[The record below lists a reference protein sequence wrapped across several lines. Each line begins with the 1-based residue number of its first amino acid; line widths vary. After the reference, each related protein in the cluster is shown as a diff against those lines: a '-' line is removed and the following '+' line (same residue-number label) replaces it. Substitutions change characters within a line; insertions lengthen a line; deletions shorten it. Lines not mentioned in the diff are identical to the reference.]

1 MKFNTQEQQLRQLL
15 EQIDTPKVDNLHE
28 KVHQRLTQKSPF
40 SKGLKMTLA
49 TCLCLFLALPVAA
62 STPTFQKLVYLISS
76 EMIDALQ
83 PINLVSEDN
92 DIRLEVLGA
101 LNDEEQ
107 VVIYL
112 TLQDS
117 NGDILDETLDIYN
130 YTLDGVSILN
140 IQTIDYNKET
150 KTATLRLQ
158 GNGGKHLNGKSIRFG
173 IQSFLTNK
181 KFYDNMD
188 VLLDWNELLSTT
200 PEIITLGEHDS
211 SGGSGLITV
220 NDTAIQVLKPN
231 QMDIKIPGLDFVTI
245 TNVGYVNNRLH
256 IQTRWL
262 EDNIDDHGYF
272 YFTDS
277 SNRRV
282 NNKSWSIS
290 YGVNENNETEYG
302 RIMTEYI
309 FEISPEELST
319 FNLHGDFVSNDT
331 YTEGNWNVKFKLD
344 STTEM
349 FTQKTDIKQGSTTVA
364 EVKISPLGITLN
376 IVGELI
382 PEDWQVSLIL
392 KDGARKT
399 LSSRTSMT
407 IQDETTLK
415 FSDPTLLKLEN
426 IEAIQINDTIIP
438 LPE

>member
-1 MKFNTQEQQLRQLL
+1 
-15 EQIDTPKVDNLHE
+15 
-28 KVHQRLTQKSPF
+28 
-40 SKGLKMTLA
+40 
-49 TCLCLFLALPVAA
+49 
-62 STPTFQKLVYLISS
+62 
-76 EMIDALQ
+76 MIDALQ

-112 TLQDS
+112 TLQDL

-188 VLLDWNELLSTT
+188 VPLDWNELLSTT

-245 TNVGYVNNRLH
+245 TNVGYVNNRP
-256 IQTRWL
+256 
-262 EDNIDDHGYF
+262 
-272 YFTDS
+272 
-277 SNRRV
+277 V
-282 NNKSWSIS
+282 S
-290 YGVNENNETEYG
+290 YTHL
-302 RIMTEYI
+302 TL
-309 FEISPEELST
+309 P
-319 FNLHGDFVSNDT
+319 
-331 YTEGNWNVKFKLD
+331 
-344 STTEM
+344 TTPY
-349 FTQKTDIKQGSTTVA
+349 V
-364 EVKISPLGITLN
+364 
-376 IVGELI
+376 
-382 PEDWQVSLIL
+382 
-392 KDGARKT
+392 
-399 LSSRTSMT
+399 
-407 IQDETTLK
+407 
-415 FSDPTLLKLEN
+415 
-426 IEAIQINDTIIP
+426 
-438 LPE
+438 

>member
-1 MKFNTQEQQLRQLL
+1 
-15 EQIDTPKVDNLHE
+15 
-28 KVHQRLTQKSPF
+28 
-40 SKGLKMTLA
+40 MTLA

-112 TLQDS
+112 TLQDL

-188 VLLDWNELLSTT
+188 VPLD
-200 PEIITLGEHDS
+200 
-211 SGGSGLITV
+211 
-220 NDTAIQVLKPN
+220 
-231 QMDIKIPGLDFVTI
+231 
-245 TNVGYVNNRLH
+245 
-256 IQTRWL
+256 
-262 EDNIDDHGYF
+262 
-272 YFTDS
+272 
-277 SNRRV
+277 
-282 NNKSWSIS
+282 
-290 YGVNENNETEYG
+290 
-302 RIMTEYI
+302 
-309 FEISPEELST
+309 
-319 FNLHGDFVSNDT
+319 
-331 YTEGNWNVKFKLD
+331 
-344 STTEM
+344 
-349 FTQKTDIKQGSTTVA
+349 
-364 EVKISPLGITLN
+364 
-376 IVGELI
+376 
-382 PEDWQVSLIL
+382 
-392 KDGARKT
+392 
-399 LSSRTSMT
+399 
-407 IQDETTLK
+407 
-415 FSDPTLLKLEN
+415 
-426 IEAIQINDTIIP
+426 
-438 LPE
+438 

>member
-1 MKFNTQEQQLRQLL
+1 
-15 EQIDTPKVDNLHE
+15 
-28 KVHQRLTQKSPF
+28 
-40 SKGLKMTLA
+40 
-49 TCLCLFLALPVAA
+49 
-62 STPTFQKLVYLISS
+62 
-76 EMIDALQ
+76 
-83 PINLVSEDN
+83 
-92 DIRLEVLGA
+92 
-101 LNDEEQ
+101 
-107 VVIYL
+107 
-112 TLQDS
+112 
-117 NGDILDETLDIYN
+117 
-130 YTLDGVSILN
+130 
-140 IQTIDYNKET
+140 
-150 KTATLRLQ
+150 
-158 GNGGKHLNGKSIRFG
+158 
-173 IQSFLTNK
+173 
-181 KFYDNMD
+181 MD
-188 VLLDWNELLSTT
+188 VPLDWNELLSTT

-211 SGGSGLITV
+211 SGGSGLITM

-344 STTEM
+344 STTET